1 MQLLAQ
7 GFSIYGPRARVQSAL
22 TTMEYVLSIERVQSM
37 NRIFYEIEEASC
49 QLELGSL
56 GHLVALD
63 SLLDQEMEVPH
74 GSTRGSTVCRDST
87 EGSREEEGILDGP
100 TLGESRKLSDSGISS
115 EEMGHDHEEENGK
128 GGEGG
133 WSWIVVLAG

>member
-1 MQLLAQ
+1 M
-7 GFSIYGPRARVQSAL
+7 
-22 TTMEYVLSIERVQSM
+22 
-37 NRIFYEIEEASC
+37 
-49 QLELGSL
+49 
-56 GHLVALD
+56 VALG

-74 GSTRGSTVCRDST
+74 GSTRGSTVHGDFT

-100 TLGESRKLSDSGISS
+100 TQGESRKLSDSGISS
-115 EEMGHDHEEENGK
+115 EEMGQEEKNENGK